1 MKKTLLAVLVSAVM
15 PLSSMATPTFV
26 SAEKL
31 WTTHHD
37 LDGKDTNKSEIPA
50 YDLKTNT
57 LWVAGVGGVDVLNA
71 TTGVRIQR
79 IDVSATGSVNSVAIK
94 NGVAAFAIESQ
105 NRTSPGVV
113 QLFDTQSRSQLGSNI
128 TVGVLPDMLTF
139 TPDGQRLLVANEGTP
154 STYGTRIGNSTP
166 RTYAPAAIDPQ
177 GSVSIIDVATRNV
190 TTASLAGVQE
200 AGLFL
205 RKNTGMDYEPEY
217 IAVNKDGTKAYVG
230 LQEANGMGVLNLITN
245 TFEKIIGLG
254 VKDFN
259 KPGNEIDPLN
269 NGTTPST
276 ISFGSYAA
284 KGLYMPDGM
293 ASFQAGGKTY
303 VVMANEGDFREDD
316 TDRSAASS
324 LGGMT
329 STDPLRNLRIANDLS
344 SQGNLYA
351 AGARSFSIRDEDG
364 KLIYDSG
371 SILDR
376 KAAEK
381 GIYDDSR
388 SRDKGVEP
396 EGVTILEIG
405 GRTFVF
411 VGLERT
417 TKSAIAVFDI
427 TDPESSQYVD
437 MIVGDGDLSPE
448 GLVAF
453 ASGNDYFLAVA
464 NEVSDTTSLFRLNF
478 VPEPGSLLLALSGL
492 GLVGLVRRR
501 RMTSVG
507 QLPA

>member
-1 MKKTLLAVLVSAVM
+1 
-15 PLSSMATPTFV
+15 
-26 SAEKL
+26 
-31 WTTHHD
+31 
-37 LDGKDTNKSEIPA
+37 
-50 YDLKTNT
+50 
-57 LWVAGVGGVDVLNA
+57 
-71 TTGVRIQR
+71 
-79 IDVSATGSVNSVAIK
+79 
-94 NGVAAFAIESQ
+94 
-105 NRTSPGVV
+105 
-113 QLFDTQSRSQLGSNI
+113 
-128 TVGVLPDMLTF
+128 
-139 TPDGQRLLVANEGTP
+139 
-154 STYGTRIGNSTP
+154 
-166 RTYAPAAIDPQ
+166 
-177 GSVSIIDVATRNV
+177 VSIIDIASRSV
-190 TTASLAGVQE
+190 TTATLTGVQE
-200 AGLFL
+200 TGSFL

-230 LQEANGMGVLNLITN
+230 LQEANGMGILNLITN
-245 TFEKIIGLG
+245 TFDKIIGLG
-254 VKDFN
+254 AKDFS

-269 NGTTPST
+269 NAPT

-293 ASFQAGGKTY
+293 TSFQAGGKTF

-316 TDRSAASS
+316 ADRSAASS
-324 LGGMT
+324 LGASG
-329 STDPLRNLRIANDLS
+329 DLRNLRVANDLS
-344 SQGNLYA
+344 TSGNLYA
-351 AGARSFSIRDEDG
+351 AGARSFSIRDEEG

-381 GIYDDSR
+381 GIYDDGR

-427 TDPESSQYVD
+427 TDPESSKYLD
-437 MIVGDGDLSPE
+437 MIVSDGDISPE

-453 ASGNDYFLAVA
+453 SSGNDYFLAVA

-507 QLPA
+507 KLPA

>member
-1 MKKTLLAVLVSAVM
+1 MKKTLLAVLIATLM
-15 PLSSMATPTFV
+15 PLSAMATPTFV
-26 SAEKL
+26 SANKL
-31 WTTHHD
+31 WSYIHD
-37 LDGKDTNKSEIPA
+37 PQNTEQNKSEIPA
-50 YDLKTNT
+50 YDAKTNT

-71 TTGVRIQR
+71 TTGARIQR

-105 NRTSPGVV
+105 NRTSSGVV
-113 QLFDTQSRSQLGSNI
+113 QLFDTQSRTQLGNNI
-128 TVGVLPDMLTF
+128 TVGALPDMLTF

-154 STYGTRIGNSTP
+154 IAYGNRIGSSTP

-177 GSVSIIDVATRNV
+177 GSVSIIDIATRNV
-190 TTASLAGVQE
+190 TTATLADIPESGS
-200 AGLFL
+200 FL

-230 LQEANGMGVLNLITN
+230 LQEANGMGILNLITN

-254 VKDFN
+254 AKDFS

-269 NGTTPST
+269 NLTT
-276 ISFGSYAA
+276 SFGNFAV

-293 ASFQAGGKTY
+293 TSFQASGKTY
-303 VVMANEGDFREDD
+303 IAMANEGDFREDD
-316 TDRSAASS
+316 KDRSAASS
-324 LGGMT
+324 LGASG
-329 STDPLRNLRIANDLS
+329 DLANLRVANDLS
-344 SQGNLYA
+344 SGGNLYA
-351 AGARSFSIRDEDG
+351 AGARSFSIRDEEG
-364 KLIYDSG
+364 NLIYDSG
-371 SILDR
+371 SILDT

-405 GRTFVF
+405 GKTFIF

-427 TDPESSQYVD
+427 TDPASSKYVD
-437 MIVGDGDLSPE
+437 MIVSEDDVSPE

-453 ASGNDYFLAVA
+453 ASGDDYFLAVA

-507 QLPA
+507 QLTA

>member
-1 MKKTLLAVLVSAVM
+1 MKKTLLAVLVAAVM
-15 PLSSMATPTFV
+15 PLSAVATPTFV

-50 YDLKTNT
+50 YDAKTNT

-105 NRTSPGVV
+105 SRTSPGVV
-113 QLFDTQSRSQLGSNI
+113 QLFDTQSRSQLGNNI
-128 TVGVLPDMLTF
+128 SVGVLPDMLTF

-154 STYGTRIGNSTP
+154 STYGTRIGSSTP
-166 RTYAPAAIDPQ
+166 RTYAPAATDPQ
-177 GSVSIIDVATRNV
+177 GSVSIIDIASRSV
-190 TTASLAGVQE
+190 TTAALTGVQE
-200 AGLFL
+200 TGSFL

-230 LQEANGMGVLNLITN
+230 LQEANGMGILNLITN
-245 TFEKIIGLG
+245 TFDKIIGLG
-254 VKDFN
+254 AKDFS

-269 NGTTPST
+269 NAPT

-293 ASFQAGGKTY
+293 TSFQAGGKTY

-316 TDRSAASS
+316 ADRSAASS
-324 LGGMT
+324 LGASG
-329 STDPLRNLRIANDLS
+329 DLRNLRVANDLS
-344 SQGNLYA
+344 TSGNLYA

-381 GIYDDSR
+381 GIYDDGR

-427 TDPESSQYVD
+427 TDPESSKYVD
-437 MIVGDGDLSPE
+437 MIVSDGDISPE

-453 ASGNDYFLAVA
+453 SSGNDYFLAVA

-507 QLPA
+507 KLPA